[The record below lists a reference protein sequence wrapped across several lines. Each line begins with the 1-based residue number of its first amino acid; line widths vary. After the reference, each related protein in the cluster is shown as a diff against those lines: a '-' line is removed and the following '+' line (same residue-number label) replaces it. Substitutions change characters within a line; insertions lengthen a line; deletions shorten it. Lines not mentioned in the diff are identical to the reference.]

1 MSKKTFNPKDWT
13 NPTQNNNSTND
24 CKGVLNTPLNN
35 NPNTDIE
42 EITKRI
48 EAAAADIAPNYA
60 DWRDLGFALADA
72 LGESGRSYYHRLSRF
87 YSGYAENETDKQYNN
102 CLKAHGHGVTIKTL
116 YHLAKTAGVD
126 IAIFPK
132 VVQGERRG
140 KTRFDY
146 SEPQPT
152 LDISKYPNCQNGN
165 LETLEISAK
174 TKRTQERPKSFSNV
188 PKSSAENTE
197 LLQENT
203 EKTPTFPE
211 IIYNNLP
218 DFLQQVTAKATSAE
232 DKDLL
237 LLGSLVVISACLPNV
252 FGNYDERRVYP
263 NLFLFLTASASAGK
277 GRLTLCRKLVYPIH
291 KALRDRYKV
300 LYDTYK
306 QEKAMYNSAKKDQ
319 SAADEPQEPPM
330 LALLMPANSSATAF
344 FQILNDN
351 NGAGLMFE
359 TEGDTLAQTFK
370 SEHGNFS
377 DGFRKAFHH
386 ETISYLRRKDR
397 EFVELENPRLSALL
411 SGTPKQ
417 VSALI
422 PNAENGL
429 FSRFIFYFMNIKP
442 VWKDVFANSGDQTLD
457 LYFKDLGEYFH
468 CFHNQL
474 KQQQEMRFCLTVLQ
488 QEQFNA
494 YFAQAQIQFL
504 ALYGDDYIATVRR
517 LGLITFRI
525 AMILT
530 VLRLMRPL
538 SCGEGGGRGTTPL
551 ICTDTDFNSSL
562 EIVKILVQHAAT
574 VFDALPAEQETPT
587 TNNPRMALFQSLP
600 PQFDKQ
606 TYSFLAAQL
615 QIPESTANKWLMKFV
630 SSNLVTKQAHG
641 VYSKKDS

>member
-1 MSKKTFNPKDWT
+1 MSKKTFNPNDWLGKSKSEQT
-13 NPTQNNNSTND
+13 TL
-24 CKGVLNTPLNN
+24 KTPYPPHGGGQEELS
-35 NPNTDIE
+35 DIE
-42 EITKRI
+42 VITRRI
-48 EAAAADIAPNYA
+48 ESSATDIAPNYA

-72 LGESGRSYYHRLSRF
+72 LGESGRSFYHRLSRF
-87 YSGYAENETDKQYNN
+87 YSGYTEKETNKQYDS

-116 YHLAKTAGVD
+116 YHLAKTAGV
-126 IAIFPK
+126 
-132 VVQGERRG
+132 
-140 KTRFDY
+140 
-146 SEPQPT
+146 
-152 LDISKYPNCQNGN
+152 DISKYPNCQNGN

-174 TKRTQERPKSFSNV
+174 TKRTQEKSKSFSNV

-211 IIYNNLP
+211 IIYTNLP

-237 LLGSLVVISACLPNV
+237 LLGSLVVTSACLPNV

-300 LYDTYK
+300 LYDNSK

-319 SAADEPQEPPM
+319 PVADEPQEPPM

-474 KQQQEMRFCLTVLQ
+474 KQQQEMRFSLTVLQ

-525 AMILT
+525 AMIFT
-530 VLRLMRPL
+530 VLRLME
-538 SCGEGGGRGTTPL
+538 SQHFTTLL
-551 ICTDTDFNSSL
+551 ICTDTDFNTAL
-562 EIVKILVQHAAT
+562 EMVKVLVQHAAT

-606 TYSFLAAQL
+606 TYSSLAAQL

-630 SSNLVTKQAHG
+630 SSGLLSKQAHG
-641 VYSKKDS
+641 NYSKKANQPH